1 MKRESDGDPIKYLH
15 EQMALMKEKMQKIEA
30 EGKRPV
36 LASAFISPDTE
47 RPDRETQVFDR
58 QLRQAFFYLHIL
70 FLKQMMVNP

>member
-15 EQMALMKEKMQKIEA
+15 EQMALMKEKMQKIKA

-47 RPDRETQVFDR
+47 RPDRETQV
-58 QLRQAFFYLHIL
+58 YLSISIL
-70 FLKQMMVNP
+70 GIRLCNDSHSCNLIET